1 MQLSRNLLRLQALG
15 KHGEDRAL
23 PLSAVPEGRKRGSG
37 DRDGTS
43 SLTEEALI
51 TLIIIIIINSNS

>member
-1 MQLSRNLLRLQALG
+1 MAPALST
-15 KHGEDRAL
+15 
-23 PLSAVPEGRKRGSG
+23 VPEGRKGGSG
-37 DRDGTS
+37 DRDGAS